1 MTTQQPLQA
10 TPEALQAYINQC
22 AEYCEKAKLILQE
35 QEDPSPIAQMARE
48 VIRLAKHLGQ
58 FEPALNAAYVVTRD
72 MAELL
77 YEHPRLLL
85 QLKET
90 ELEILEYIEA
100 KEQHDLE
107 IVSDLRSEIKQLKAN
122 IKAADEGRFG
132 DIKTTSM
139 LKSDPIEWTA
149 EYEAVIDEADHEAY
163 QHLKDSPRGMGF
175 CFGYWAEKRAA
186 LAKRGIEWKS
196 PNILNPRVMFD

>member
-35 QEDPSPIAQMARE
+35 QEDPSSIAQMARE

-58 FEPALNAAYVVTRD
+58 FEPTLNAAYVVTRD

-90 ELEILEYIEA
+90 
-100 KEQHDLE
+100 
-107 IVSDLRSEIKQLKAN
+107 LKAN

-139 LKSDPIEWTA
+139 LKSDPVEWTA

-175 CFGYWAEKRAA
+175 CFGYWAEKRNA
-186 LAKRGIEWKS
+186 LARRGIEWKS

>member
-35 QEDPSPIAQMARE
+35 QEDPSSIAQMARE

-58 FEPALNAAYVVTRD
+58 FEPTLNAAYVVTRD

-100 KEQHDLE
+100 QEQHDLE

-132 DIKTTSM
+132 DIKTSSM
-139 LKSDPIEWTA
+139 LKSDPVEWTA

-175 CFGYWAEKRAA
+175 CFG
-186 LAKRGIEWKS
+186 
-196 PNILNPRVMFD
+196 

>member
-10 TPEALQAYINQC
+10 TPEALQTYINQC

-100 KEQHDLE
+100 QEQHDLE

-132 DIKTTSM
+132 DIKTSSM
-139 LKSDPIEWTA
+139 LKSDPVEWTA

-175 CFGYWAEKRAA
+175 CFGYWAEKRNA
-186 LAKRGIEWKS
+186 LARRGIEWKS

>member
-10 TPEALQAYINQC
+10 TPEALQTYINQC

-48 VIRLAKHLGQ
+48 LIRLAKHLGQ

-139 LKSDPIEWTA
+139 LKSDPVEWTA